1 MSKPLNSILAAALA
15 AKQAAN
21 NPKVPGTKTAQ
32 VQNAKFGNQV
42 TANKP
47 SKRTTGRGR

>member
-1 MSKPLNSILAAALA
+1 MSESMKAVLAAALA
-15 AKQAAN
+15 AKTAAN
-21 NPKVPGTKTAQ
+21 NPKVPSSKTAQ

-42 TANKP
+42 SANKP